1 MKNMVLMH
9 DVNCINIMTLWTSSL
24 VFFAIE
30 LLQVLNAQRARYSA
44 AIIYSLTSERLF
56 VMKGQSGKCHCHLL
70 VHFSYVDCNRH
81 TRIQDY
87 CVSYVLEHMA
97 RVALVI
103 WGTGIRGPT
112 SGLATLPQGSQGHYL
127 DKDQDKDQVEGCF
140 FVFFNL
146 VLIYCVF
153 VPSREQY
160 ISYFRGTM

>member
-1 MKNMVLMH
+1 V
-9 DVNCINIMTLWTSSL
+9 DVVIG
-24 VFFAIE
+24 VFAIE

-81 TRIQDY
+81 THIQDY

-112 SGLATLPQGSQGHYL
+112 RGLATLPKGVKEIISTKTKTKTRLKGASS
-127 DKDQDKDQVEGCF
+127 CF
-140 FVFFNL
+140 S
-146 VLIYCVF
+146 IWY
-153 VPSREQY
+153 
-160 ISYFRGTM
+160 